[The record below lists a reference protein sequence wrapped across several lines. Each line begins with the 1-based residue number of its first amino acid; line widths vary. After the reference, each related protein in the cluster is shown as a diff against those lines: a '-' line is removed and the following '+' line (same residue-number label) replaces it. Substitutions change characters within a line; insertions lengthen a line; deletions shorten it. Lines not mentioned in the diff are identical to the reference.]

1 MSVLLDMTDEW
12 KLFFVVVNCDMI
24 IHRLFFRRIVH
35 SKFCDREMSAETVHL
50 VFYRLLKPEH
60 DKKRYQHCGQPNAD
74 AYYSYLVNSGSETL
88 LLFETDSFR
97 YEI

>member
-1 MSVLLDMTDEW
+1 MDVIYKWVVLLAIIHG
-12 KLFFVVVNCDMI
+12 NMI
-24 IHRLFFRRIVH
+24 IHGLLFRRIIH
-35 SKFCDREMSAETVHL
+35 RELGDHKMSAETINL
-50 VFYRLLKPEH
+50 VLNGLLKPEH